1 MECTKPRTPATAP
14 SSKSSLRVTSDNFLT
29 RVERLHALEEQKR
42 ELPVSE
48 IVGIADEVETLTR
61 EILDW
66 AVRQAE
72 LARAA
77 AEADPNE
84 HRPIAIIP
92 PRRLPLVLA
101 EWRASERALEAQE
114 PGTAA
119 WESARADVNR
129 LREEYARAYHA
140 MNSARTRD

>member
-1 MECTKPRTPATAP
+1 
-14 SSKSSLRVTSDNFLT
+14 
-29 RVERLHALEEQKR
+29 
-42 ELPVSE
+42 
-48 IVGIADEVETLTR
+48 VGIADEVETLTR

-77 AEADPNE
+77 AATDPNE
-84 HRPIAIIP
+84 NRPIAIIP
-92 PRRLPLVLA
+92 PRRLAIVLS

-129 LREEYARAYHA
+129 LREEYARSSRA
-140 MNSARTRD
+140 MHGAKRQE